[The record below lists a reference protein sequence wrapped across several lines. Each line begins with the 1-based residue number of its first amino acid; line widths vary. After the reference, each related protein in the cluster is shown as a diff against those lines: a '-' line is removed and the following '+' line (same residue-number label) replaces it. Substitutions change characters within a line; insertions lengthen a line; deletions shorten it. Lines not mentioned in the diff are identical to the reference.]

1 MVFSDSS
8 EGPHVCGR
16 LVAAAGGA
24 GALPREGGGVR
35 RRCPAP
41 QRRPPG
47 RRFLHDL
54 LVFPLLRRPGPWRL
68 AAPAGFRLASSSEL
82 VTGSALV
89 GRAVLLRWPGPM
101 AGFAGTALY
110 GRGVLAFGPVRSA
123 VGAGRCGGRL
133 AARCRLARLGGPV
146 DPALSAA

>member
-1 MVFSDSS
+1 MT
-8 EGPHVCGR
+8 PLPR
-16 LVAAAGGA
+16 AAAPGVASSATYSRCCAGQGLGA
-24 GALPREGGGVR
+24 
-35 RRCPAP
+35 
-41 QRRPPG
+41 
-47 RRFLHDL
+47 
-54 LVFPLLRRPGPWRL
+54 L
-68 AAPAGFRLASSSEL
+68 AAPAGFRLAASSEL